1 MPAQWVSMT
10 DFVLEY
16 HSPVMLLNEALAEAA
31 ALNYGTDSDNALQ
44 TAVSEA
50 QGMLAEGTAS
60 ERVAAYE
67 SLLKAINQYKI
78 KNASAE
84 HPVDMTEYVKN
95 GDSASARWAGWTS
108 ATSAVAAFCQG
119 AMEVYHAPF
128 DFSQTVS
135 GRPIGNYRF
144 SMQARSNSGADNSTF
159 GIYLKNASGEPTMV
173 YAADKTRADGT
184 NAGLHLGQNADD
196 FKADAEVS
204 RIAAETFSTG
214 EVTVGMSCTSANMW
228 CVLGGL
234 RLEYTGV

>member
-1 MPAQWVSMT
+1 MGVRSAEANACQWVSMT

-95 GDSASARWAGWTS
+95 GDFRKRT
-108 ATSAVAAFCQG
+108 
-119 AMEVYHAPF
+119 
-128 DFSQTVS
+128 
-135 GRPIGNYRF
+135 
-144 SMQARSNSGADNSTF
+144 
-159 GIYLKNASGEPTMV
+159 
-173 YAADKTRADGT
+173 
-184 NAGLHLGQNADD
+184 
-196 FKADAEVS
+196 
-204 RIAAETFSTG
+204 
-214 EVTVGMSCTSANMW
+214 
-228 CVLGGL
+228 LGGMDIRYFGRGRIL
-234 RLEYTGV
+234 PRRDGSVSCSVRLLADRIRTAHR